1 MSLEINIGDAFIRSA
16 PVVGAA
22 GTEVAARYFGFTL
35 HEWFYVASIAYII
48 VQGWAVIYKTL
59 KQQEEDSD
67 E

>member
-1 MSLEINIGDAFIRSA
+1 MSLEINIGDTIIRSA